1 MVLIFASGWVSGV
14 ERILASLSVVVG
26 RSCPRKI
33 DISTAEAV
41 HADDNCF
48 DQPVEMWFWWGLK
61 SQDIP
66 SPCGLHPLIAILH
79 LQDFIREK
87 SVERRFH
94 ASFHFLLHRGIPKER
109 WSVDL
114 MIALTLL
121 STYPWDVY
129 LYAYTHITIYI
140 HMYIYI
146 CIRCRLC
153 FAFMFIVHAHCLP
166 LLAMIN
172 YLPAPYHQS
181 WRESERAQH
190 FSKVTHLD
198 SLEFTRLALPEPLFN
213 ASPRLYKGPEK
224 FFLGHKTLAVPLCT
238 VGIVRSG
245 EVRVI

>member
-1 MVLIFASGWVSGV
+1 MCIYICMYVYIYMYLKIRGCKMALALILENCGWLVMVLIFASGWVSGV

-79 LQDFIREK
+79 LLDFVQGEK
-87 SVERRFH
+87 SVEISMLR
-94 ASFHFLLHRGIPKER
+94 SIPLTSRDSNMDSPRVDVSPVWGVQKER
-109 WSVDL
+109 LSVDL

-129 LYAYTHITIYI
+129 LYAYTHRTTYIYI
-140 HMYIYI
+140 YTYMYIYI
-146 CIRCRLC
+146 C
-153 FAFMFIVHAHCLP
+153 M
-166 LLAMIN
+166 
-172 YLPAPYHQS
+172 Y
-181 WRESERAQH
+181 
-190 FSKVTHLD
+190 
-198 SLEFTRLALPEPLFN
+198 
-213 ASPRLYKGPEK
+213 
-224 FFLGHKTLAVPLCT
+224 TL
-238 VGIVRSG
+238 
-245 EVRVI
+245 